1 MCEERVVRRDIKS
14 VFGIQRSVVVYPEEN
29 PRGQQAPIL
38 LLRTLTDHFCLRSYL
53 EDSHALF
60 EALSVLYSP
69 PFWPSSPTRNRL
81 HSLIFLQILPRRIVF
96 TLVSLYTRHRYF
108 LTTIPSPLA
117 HGNCDSMTCFAR
129 FHRLPAR
136 DP

>member
-38 LLRTLTDHFCLRSYL
+38 LLRTLTDHCCLRSYL

-60 EALSVLYSP
+60 EALNVLYFP
-69 PFWPSSPTRNRL
+69 PFWPSSPTETASIASSFFRSFPVGL
-81 HSLIFLQILPRRIVF
+81 CLPSFPCILG
-96 TLVSLYTRHRYF
+96 TDTS
-108 LTTIPSPLA
+108 
-117 HGNCDSMTCFAR
+117 
-129 FHRLPAR
+129 
-136 DP
+136 